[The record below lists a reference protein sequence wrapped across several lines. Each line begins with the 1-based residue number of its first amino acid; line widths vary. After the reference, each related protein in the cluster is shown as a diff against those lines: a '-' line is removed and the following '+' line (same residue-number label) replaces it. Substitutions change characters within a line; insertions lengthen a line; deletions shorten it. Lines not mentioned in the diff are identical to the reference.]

1 MRGYKPDV
9 TIATQKKIWWT
20 LNFIGFGGT
29 FALLVILHE
38 GGLPRG
44 IEYWC
49 AWPPTFLISGLC
61 LIRCYRIEPMEPLG
75 FWHLTIQDLVAAT
88 FLVGML
94 LAVSKA
100 VLPSHFA
107 SVGIP
112 FAVLHAIAF
121 IVGLLTAARSGIK
134 HGKLFYAFAF
144 GMRSVG
150 MLGVGAVIA
159 VALMDKLVFGDAFS
173 WMRHLLYHRT
183 SSWDSPTEIWGLF
196 LHRMALSSL
205 PIGIIC
211 GEAVR
216 RMSASYVSTAS
227 PTVDTTTPATARR

>member
-1 MRGYKPDV
+1 
-9 TIATQKKIWWT
+9 
-20 LNFIGFGGT
+20 
-29 FALLVILHE
+29 
-38 GGLPRG
+38 
-44 IEYWC
+44 
-49 AWPPTFLISGLC
+49 
-61 LIRCYRIEPMEPLG
+61 
-75 FWHLTIQDLVAAT
+75 
-88 FLVGML
+88 ML